1 MCKIEFLRVD
11 ILDGCRTLDELLMTT
26 DKGINRGITGITS
39 DYELIKEM
47 KESRKD
53 KEIELYYFDGYYL
66 LIEQE
71 EMGNVKNL

>member
-1 MCKIEFLRVD
+1 VCKIEFLRVD
-11 ILDGCRTLDELLMTT
+11 ILDGCRTLDELLMVT
-26 DKGINRGITGITS
+26 DRGITGITS

-53 KEIELYYFDGYYL
+53 EEIEIYYFDGYYL

-71 EMGNVKNL
+71 EVGNVKNL